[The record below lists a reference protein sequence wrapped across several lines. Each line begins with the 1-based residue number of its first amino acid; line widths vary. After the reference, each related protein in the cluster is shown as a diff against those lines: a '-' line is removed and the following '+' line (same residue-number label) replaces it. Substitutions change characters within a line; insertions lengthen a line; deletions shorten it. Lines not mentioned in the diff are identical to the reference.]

1 MGLVLGFSIGSCFA
15 VSLFR
20 CFAVSYKRMEEKD
33 VMPDRTLLFDF
44 LQQKEEKDVTP
55 DRTLLL
61 GFL

>member
-1 MGLVLGFSIGSCFA
+1 
-15 VSLFR
+15 
-20 CFAVSYKRMEEKD
+20 MEEKD